1 VKKNIH
7 IIISFLF
14 FFSAGGIHALLST
27 GIYDNNI
34 SQEKLNDQQIQM
46 ACSSQGTISE
56 EYDSDFENSS
66 HEDDEQ
72 LTHKDSIN
80 EYEEEQQHHNQVI
93 V

>member
-1 VKKNIH
+1 
-7 IIISFLF
+7 
-14 FFSAGGIHALLST
+14 
-27 GIYDNNI
+27 
-34 SQEKLNDQQIQM
+34 M

-66 HEDDEQ
+66 HEDDEP

-80 EYEEEQQHHNQVI
+80 EYEEEQQHNQII

>member
-1 VKKNIH
+1 
-7 IIISFLF
+7 
-14 FFSAGGIHALLST
+14 
-27 GIYDNNI
+27 
-34 SQEKLNDQQIQM
+34 M
-46 ACSSQGTISE
+46 ACSSRSTISE

-80 EYEEEQQHHNQVI
+80 EYEEEQHQNQII